1 MSLRTVEVH
10 CSESKVEN
18 LLKNIVTYLKKNGYS
33 VQVIESE
40 NREKPKIFVKKRF
53 YSWEMIIELKKD
65 RTGNKCMVKIF
76 NVERFSIDE
85 LIEKGRRKIESQQRD
100 GGGSIW
106 SMFWRMRWIALIFG
120 SITFVILGL
129 LYLIFRSY
137 EAIALGFA
145 GLIMIFLIYYFGSN
159 LFSDYIR
166 KNQDEKGKE
175 LISIIHKMVQDESEK
190 IEKQNEEI
198 VCWNCY
204 KEVVPRKRKCPNCG
218 VKLIPVE
225 K

>member
-10 CSESKVEN
+10 CSESKIEN
-18 LLKNIVTYLKKNGYS
+18 LLKNIVIYLRQNGYS
-33 VQVIESE
+33 VKVLESE
-40 NREKPKIFVKKRF
+40 NRDKPKISVQKGF
-53 YSWEMIIELKKD
+53 YSWEMIVELKKD

-76 NVERFSIDE
+76 NIERFSLDE
-85 LIEKGRRKIESQQRD
+85 IIEKGRRKIESQQRA

-106 SMFWRMRWIALIFG
+106 NMFWRMRWIALIFG
-120 SITFVILGL
+120 SITLVILGI

-145 GLIMIFLIYYFGSN
+145 GLIIIFLIYYFGSN
-159 LFSDYIR
+159 LLSDFIR
-166 KNQDEKGKE
+166 KNQDEKSEE
-175 LISIIHKMVQDESEK
+175 LITIIHEMVQDESEK

-204 KEVVPRKRKCPNCG
+204 KEVVPKKRKCPNCG
-218 VKLIPVE
+218 VMIVPVE